1 MNKAVIFIVGAVII
15 VIGVVLLLSSS
26 SPINRFVG
34 GSFTVDYD
42 GYIYV
47 PRLGINQSFEA
58 TYGQGTVRHGF
69 IVVNNDFGLAWSYN
83 GSLLVCPWTRLGGAE
98 ECININMGNETGRSS
113 DEFYREIDGLYC
125 YRYIAYVNKS
135 STLPS
140 LPLHLSISR
149 IYNLTIVPC
158 LNQNGVPIN
167 VNSTLSIN
175 VEENGLLKIEMP
187 ITLEVSM
194 HATKV
199 MTGFN
204 ETLYN
209 ELIGKQQ
216 SIS

>member
-26 SPINRFVG
+26 SPLNRFVG

-47 PRLGINQSFEA
+47 PRLGINQSFVA

-69 IVVNNDFGLAWSYN
+69 IIVNNDFGLAWSYN

-113 DEFYREIDGLYC
+113 GGFYREIDGLYC
-125 YRYIAYVNKS
+125 YRYIAYINKS
-135 STLPS
+135 SAIPS

-149 IYNLTIVPC
+149 IYNLTIIPC

-167 VNSTLSIN
+167 VNSTLSID
-175 VEENGLLKIEMP
+175 VEESGLLKIEAP

-199 MTGFN
+199 VTGFN

-209 ELIGKQQ
+209 ELIGKQ
-216 SIS
+216 